1 MIWKKTVVMTSAFII
16 CLGAALIAR
25 LAASGGSGPVFEM
38 PAISADA
45 ISRIEIAGGEHP
57 VELEKRG
64 EDWVVLPGEHA
75 ADQRALER
83 LTKSIAEIEVGS
95 MRSNNPEKYD
105 LYQVAEGNLK
115 VSVFTGADSTFAFFI
130 GKETGDRKGDYIRRV
145 GRDEVFATSGRIR
158 MQFEK
163 EMKLW
168 RDRTIASF
176 SHQNAE
182 RLVISKAGKS
192 LSFVKGEKEW
202 EFSEIPA
209 DLPENFRLDESKV
222 SEAVRTLSALRAAEF
237 VDDAGDPTGLGLSPH
252 FIEVVAS
259 LKGTD
264 EAAGE
269 EYTLLIG
276 GEKEDKYYAK
286 TSGGEQVYLINK
298 YHYDKFARSLDDFR
312 NLRVNPF
319 ESRDAR
325 RIEVRVGQRET
336 VFVLDDEKEEW
347 KLESTTEE
355 TPDGFKFD
363 PMKIRQM
370 ATMIGNFQST
380 RFVGKGLTAKYGL
393 KNPSGILTVTLADG
407 SVHRLTIGGP
417 AGEEELYIT
426 GDDGLVYA
434 VKMQTAEN
442 LTRTLDQYQA
452 SSGRSDPTLSPDM
465 LKNLP
470 PEIRDQFLQQQRQKL
485 FQQQMMQQMQK
496 KRERQEKK
504 EGKEKEV
511 RPEP

>member
-1 MIWKKTVVMTSAFII
+1 MVWKKTVVMTSAFII
-16 CLGAALIAR
+16 CLGAALIAH
-25 LAASGGSGPVFEM
+25 LTPSGGSGPVFEM
-38 PAISADA
+38 PAITADA

-57 VELEKRG
+57 VALEKRG
-64 EDWVVLPGEHA
+64 EEWVVLPGEHA

-83 LTKSIAEIEVGS
+83 LTKSIAELEVGS
-95 MRSNNPEKYD
+95 MRSNNPDKYD
-105 LYQVAEGNLK
+105 LYQVAEGDLQ
-115 VSVFTGADSTFAFFI
+115 VTVFTGSDSTFAFFI

-145 GRDEVFATSGRIR
+145 GRDEVFATNGRIR

-163 EMKLW
+163 EAKLW

-182 RLVISKAGKS
+182 RLVLGKAGKS

-202 EFSEIPA
+202 EFSEIPT
-209 DLPENFRLDESKV
+209 DLPENFRLDERKV
-222 SEAVRTLSALRAAEF
+222 SEVVRTFSTLRAAEF
-237 VDDAGDPTGLGLSPH
+237 VDDAGDLARLGLSPH
-252 FIEVVAS
+252 FIKAVVS
-259 LKGTD
+259 LKGT
-264 EAAGE
+264 EEEAGE
-269 EYTLLIG
+269 EHTLLIG
-276 GEKEDKYYAK
+276 SEKEEKYYSKKSA
-286 TSGGEQVYLINK
+286 GDQVYLINK
-298 YHYDKFARSLDDFR
+298 YHYDKFAQGLDDFR

-336 VFVLDDEKEEW
+336 IFVLDDEKEEW

-355 TPDGFKFD
+355 TPAGFKFD

-370 ATMIGNFQST
+370 ATMIGNFQGT
-380 RFVGKGLTAKYGL
+380 RYVGKGLAAKYGL
-393 KNPSGILTVTLADG
+393 ENPSGTLTVTLADG
-407 SVHRLTIGGP
+407 SVHRLTIGEP
-417 AGEEELYIT
+417 AGDEELYVT

-452 SSGRSDPTLSPDM
+452 SAGRSDPTLSPDM

-504 EGKEKEV
+504 DRKEKEV
-511 RPEP
+511 QPEP